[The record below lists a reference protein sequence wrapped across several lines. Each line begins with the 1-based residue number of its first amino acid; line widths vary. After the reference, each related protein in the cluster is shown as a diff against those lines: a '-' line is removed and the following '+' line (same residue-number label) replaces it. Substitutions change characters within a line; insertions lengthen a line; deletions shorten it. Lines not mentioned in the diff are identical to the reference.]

1 MPRLPAAIGIAAAL
15 AASAAALAAGQHS
28 LAWTA
33 FATAFLVLG
42 LSSRVSLNWQILAG
56 TLLGVAFGRAIAVGW
71 LAPDTADAMK
81 NVGKLFI
88 GLLKMLIAPM
98 ILLSI
103 SHGVASME
111 GARELGRLG
120 SRTVLLYLATMVL
133 AAVTGLVLVN
143 AVQPGVGSDLAN
155 TAFFQEAVGSHA
167 APPRGPPSLGEFFY
181 STLTEVLQT
190 PVAALAE
197 GRILPVVVFA
207 ILFGVALLQVGP
219 SARPVVEWLGGASAA
234 VMKIIGWFVRLAP
247 VGILALIG
255 HLVATVGFRV
265 IVDNL
270 AAFSAVVIGATVFHS
285 FVTLPAMCW
294 FLGRMSP
301 VELIRGLREALVVA
315 FTTSSSA
322 ATLPVSQKC
331 VEENLG
337 VPRQIASFVLPLGA
351 TVNSDG
357 TALYEAVAAV
367 FVASLYGIHLGLGGQ
382 IVVFIIAIATA
393 IGAPGIPS
401 AGMVTMIV
409 VLEAVGLPAE
419 SVGLLLTID
428 RFLDTF
434 RTVANVEGDAIV
446 AVIVAR
452 GEAERRPS

>member
-1 MPRLPAAIGIAAAL
+1 MGIAAAL
-15 AASAAALAAGQHS
+15 AASAAALAAGRS
-28 LAWTA
+28 ALAWTL
-33 FATAFLVLG
+33 FALAFLIFG
-42 LSSRVSLNWQILAG
+42 LSSRLSLNWQILVG
-56 TLLGVAFGRAIAVGW
+56 TLLGIAFGRAVASGW
-71 LAPDTADAMK
+71 LSPDASDAMK

-103 SHGVASME
+103 AHGVANME

-120 SRTVLLYLATMVL
+120 SRTILLYLVTMVL

-143 AVQPGVGSDLAN
+143 LVQPGVGSDLAN
-155 TAFFQEAVGSHA
+155 TAFFHEAVGTAS
-167 APPRGPPSLGEFFY
+167 APAHGPPSLGEFFFT
-181 STLTEVLQT
+181 TLNEVLQT

-197 GRILPVVVFA
+197 GQILPIVVFA
-207 ILFGVALLQVGP
+207 ILFGMALLHVGEIG
-219 SARPVVEWLGGASAA
+219 RPVIEWLGGASAA
-234 VMKIIGWFVRLAP
+234 VIAIIGWFVRLAP
-247 VGILALIG
+247 VGIMALIG
-255 HLVATVGFRV
+255 NLVATVGFRV

-270 AAFSAVVIGATVFHS
+270 AAFSFVVIAATTFHS
-285 FVTLPAMCW
+285 LVTLPLMCW
-294 FLGRMSP
+294 WLAGMGPR
-301 VELIRGLREALVVA
+301 ELLSGMREALVVA

-322 ATLPVSQKC
+322 ASLPVSQKC

-337 VPRQIASFVLPLGA
+337 VPRRIASFVLPLGA

-409 VLEAVGLPAE
+409 VLQAVGLPSE

-446 AVIVAR
+446 AVIIAR
-452 GEAERRPS
+452 QEAEA

>member
-1 MPRLPAAIGIAAAL
+1 MPRLPAAIGIAAAI
-15 AASAAALAAGQHS
+15 AASAAALAAS
-28 LAWTA
+28 RPELAWTA
-33 FATAFLVLG
+33 FATAFLVFG

-56 TLLGVAFGRAIAVGW
+56 TLLGIGFGHAVSAGW
-71 LAPDTADAMK
+71 LAPETADAMK

-155 TAFFQEAVGSHA
+155 TAFFHEAVGSA
-167 APPRGPPSLGEFFY
+167 QAKPQGPPSLGNFFFTTA
-181 STLTEVLQT
+181 SEVLQT

-197 GRILPVVVFA
+197 GRILPIVVFA

-219 SARPVVEWLGGASAA
+219 SARPVVEWLGGATAA
-234 VMKIIGWFVRLAP
+234 LMKIIGWFVQLAP

-270 AAFSAVVIGATVFHS
+270 AAFSAVVVGATVFHS

-294 FLGRMSP
+294 LLGGMGP
-301 VELIRGLREALVVA
+301 GELIRGLREALVVA

-409 VLEAVGLPAE
+409 VLEAVGLPVE

-452 GEAERRPS
+452 SL

>member
-1 MPRLPAAIGIAAAL
+1 LPGSKAGIGIAAAL
-15 AASAAALAAGQHS
+15 AVSAAALAGARAE

-33 FATAFLVLG
+33 FATAFLIFC
-42 LSSRVSLNWQILAG
+42 LSTRISLNWQILLG
-56 TLLGVAFGRAIAVGW
+56 TVLGIAFGRAVASGV
-71 LAPDTADAMK
+71 LAPETADAMK

-98 ILLSI
+98 ILLLI
-103 SHGVASME
+103 AHGVANME

-120 SRTVLLYLATMVL
+120 SRTVLLYLVTMVL
-133 AAVTGLVLVN
+133 AVATGLLLVN
-143 AVQPGVGSDLAN
+143 LVQPGVGSDLAQS
-155 TAFFQEAVGSHA
+155 AFFHEAVGTKASEAH
-167 APPRGPPSLGEFFY
+167 GPPGLGEFLFI
-181 STLTEVLQT
+181 TLTEVT
-190 PVAALAE
+190 ENPVSALAE
-197 GRILPVVVFA
+197 GRILPIVVFA
-207 ILFGVALLQVGP
+207 ILFGISLLHVGEA
-219 SARPVVEWLGGASAA
+219 ARPVIEWLGGASAA
-234 VMKIIGWFVRLAP
+234 VMTLIGWFVRLAP
-247 VGILALIG
+247 VGIFALIG
-255 HLVATVGFRV
+255 NLVATVGFRV

-270 AAFSAVVIGATVFHS
+270 AAFSAVVIGATAFHAL
-285 FVTLPAMCW
+285 VTLPAMCW
-294 FLGRMSP
+294 LLSGMGP
-301 VELIRGLREALVVA
+301 LELLAGLREALVVA

-322 ATLPVSQKC
+322 ASLPVTQRC

-337 VPRQIASFVLPLGA
+337 VPRRIAGFVLPLGA

-357 TALYEAVAAV
+357 TALYEAIAAI
-367 FVASLYGIHLGLGGQ
+367 FVASLYGIHLGIGGQ
-382 IVVFIIAIATA
+382 IVVVIVAIATA

-409 VLEAVGLPAE
+409 VLEAVGLPGE

-452 GEAERRPS
+452 QLG

>member
-1 MPRLPAAIGIAAAL
+1 
-15 AASAAALAAGQHS
+15 
-28 LAWTA
+28 
-33 FATAFLVLG
+33 
-42 LSSRVSLNWQILAG
+42 
-56 TLLGVAFGRAIAVGW
+56 
-71 LAPDTADAMK
+71 
-81 NVGKLFI
+81 
-88 GLLKMLIAPM
+88 
-98 ILLSI
+98 
-103 SHGVASME
+103 ME

-143 AVQPGVGSDLAN
+143 VVQPGVGSELAN
-155 TAFFQEAVGSHA
+155 TAFFHEAVGSSAHV
-167 APPRGPPSLGEFFY
+167 PQGPPSLGQFFF
-181 STLTEVLQT
+181 TTATEVMQT

-197 GRILPVVVFA
+197 GKILPVVVFA

-219 SARPVVEWLGGASAA
+219 TARPVVEWLGGASAA
-234 VMKIIGWFVRLAP
+234 VMTIVGWFVRLAP
-247 VGILALIG
+247 VGIFALIG
-255 HLVATVGFRV
+255 HLVATIGFRV

-270 AAFSAVVIGATVFHS
+270 AVFSAVVIGATSFHAL
-285 FVTLPAMCW
+285 VTLPAMCW
-294 FLGRMSP
+294 LLSGVGPRELLG
-301 VELIRGLREALVVA
+301 GLREALAVA

-322 ATLPVSQKC
+322 ASLPVTQKC

-337 VPRQIASFVLPLGA
+337 VPSRIASFVLPLGA

-357 TALYEAVAAV
+357 TALYEAIAAV
-367 FVASLYGIHLGLGGQ
+367 FVASLYGLHLGLGGQ
-382 IVVFIIAIATA
+382 IVVFIVAIATA

-409 VLEAVGLPAE
+409 VLEAVGLPGE

-446 AVIVAR
+446 AVIISR
-452 GEAERRPS
+452 QEALLTGD

>member
-1 MPRLPAAIGIAAAL
+1 MPKRAAGIGIATAL
-15 AASAAALAAGQHS
+15 AASAAALAAARPE

-33 FATAFLVLG
+33 FATALLG
-42 LSSRVSLNWQILAG
+42 FCLSTRISLNWQILIG
-56 TLLGVAFGRAIAVGW
+56 TVLGIAFGRAVAVGW
-71 LAPDTADAMK
+71 LAPETADAMK

-103 SHGVASME
+103 AHGVASME

-120 SRTVLLYLATMVL
+120 SRTVILYLATMVL
-133 AAVTGLVLVN
+133 ASVTGLVLVN
-143 AVQPGVGSDLAN
+143 WIQPGVGSDLAN
-155 TAFFQEAVGSHA
+155 TAFFHEAVGSHV
-167 APPRGPPSLGEFFY
+167 APPQGPPSLGQFLL
-181 STLTEVLQT
+181 STLMEVVQS

-197 GRILPVVVFA
+197 GRILPIVVFA
-207 ILFGVALLQVGP
+207 ILLGIALLHIGVP
-219 SARPVVEWLGGASAA
+219 ARPVIEWLAGASAA
-234 VMKIIGWFVRLAP
+234 VMTIIGWFVRLAP
-247 VGILALIG
+247 VGIFALIG
-255 HLVATVGFRV
+255 NLIATVGFHA

-270 AAFSAVVIGATVFHS
+270 AAFSAVVIGATTFHAL
-285 FVTLPAMCW
+285 VTLPAMCW
-294 FLGRMSP
+294 LMAGVGPRELLG
-301 VELIRGLREALVVA
+301 GLREALVVA

-322 ATLPVSQKC
+322 ATLPVSQRC

-337 VPRQIASFVLPLGA
+337 VPRRIASFVLPLGA

-357 TALYEAVAAV
+357 TAMYEAIAAV

-382 IVVFIIAIATA
+382 IVVFIVAIATA

-409 VLEAVGLPAE
+409 VLEAVGLPGE

-452 GEAERRPS
+452 QES

>member
-1 MPRLPAAIGIAAAL
+1 MKAGIGIAVAL
-15 AASAAALAAGQHS
+15 AVSAAALAGARAE

-33 FATAFLVLG
+33 FATAFLIFC
-42 LSSRVSLNWQILAG
+42 LSTRLSLNWQILAG
-56 TLLGVAFGRAIAVGW
+56 TALGIAFGRAVASGA
-71 LAPDTADAMK
+71 LPPETADAMK

-98 ILLSI
+98 ILLLI
-103 SHGVASME
+103 AHGVASME

-120 SRTVLLYLATMVL
+120 SRTVLLYLVTMVL
-133 AAVTGLVLVN
+133 AVVTGLVLVN
-143 AVQPGVGSDLAN
+143 LVQPGVGSELAKS
-155 TAFFQEAVGSHA
+155 AFFHQAVGAQTTEPH
-167 APPRGPPSLGEFFY
+167 GPPGLGEFLF
-181 STLTEVLQT
+181 STLTEVTQN
-190 PVAALAE
+190 PVSALAE
-197 GRILPVVVFA
+197 GRILPIVVFA
-207 ILFGVALLQVGP
+207 ILFGIALLHVGEA
-219 SARPVVEWLGGASAA
+219 ARPVITWLGGAAAA
-234 VMKIIGWFVRLAP
+234 VMTIIGWFVRLAP
-247 VGILALIG
+247 VGIFALIG
-255 HLVATVGFRV
+255 NLVATVGFRV

-270 AAFSAVVIGATVFHS
+270 AAFSAVVIGATTFHAL
-285 FVTLPAMCW
+285 VTLPAMCW
-294 FLGRMSP
+294 LLSGMGPRELLG
-301 VELIRGLREALVVA
+301 GLREALVVA

-322 ATLPVSQKC
+322 ASLPVTQRC

-337 VPRQIASFVLPLGA
+337 VPRRIASFVLPLGA

-357 TALYEAVAAV
+357 TALYEAIAAI

-382 IVVFIIAIATA
+382 IVVFIVAIATA

-409 VLEAVGLPAE
+409 VLEAVGLPGE

-452 GEAERRPS
+452 QLG

>member
-15 AASAAALAAGQHS
+15 AASAAALAAS
-28 LAWTA
+28 RPALAWTA
-33 FATAFLVLG
+33 FAAAFLVFG

-56 TLLGVAFGRAIAVGW
+56 TLLGIGFGHAVADGW
-71 LAPDTADAMK
+71 LAPETADAMK

-155 TAFFQEAVGSHA
+155 TAFFQQAVGSHS
-167 APPRGPPSLGEFFY
+167 APPQGPPSLGDFFFT
-181 STLTEVLQT
+181 TLTEVLQT

-219 SARPVVEWLGGASAA
+219 SARPVVDWLGGATAA

-294 FLGRMSP
+294 FLGGMGP
-301 VELIRGLREALVVA
+301 IELVRGLREALVVA

-322 ATLPVSQKC
+322 ATLPVSQRC

-452 GEAERRPS
+452 QEAGS

>member
-1 MPRLPAAIGIAAAL
+1 MGIAAAL
-15 AASAAALAAGQHS
+15 AASAAALAAGRS
-28 LAWTA
+28 ALAWTL
-33 FATAFLVLG
+33 FAAAFLTFG
-42 LSSRVSLNWQILAG
+42 LSSRVSLNWQILCG
-56 TLLGVAFGRAIAVGW
+56 TLLGVAFGRAVALGW
-71 LAPDTADAMK
+71 LSPDTADAMK

-103 SHGVASME
+103 SHGVANME

-120 SRTVLLYLATMVL
+120 SRTILLYLLTMVL
-133 AAVTGLVLVN
+133 AAVTGLALVN
-143 AVQPGVGSDLAN
+143 WVQPGVGSDLAQTQFFHESVG
-155 TAFFQEAVGSHA
+155 TAT
-167 APPRGPPSLGEFFY
+167 APVHGPPSLGQFFF
-181 STLTEVLQT
+181 STLNEVLQT

-197 GRILPVVVFA
+197 GQILPIVVFA
-207 ILFGVALLQVGP
+207 ILFGMALLHVGEIG
-219 SARPVVEWLGGASAA
+219 RPVIEWLGGASAA
-234 VMKIIGWFVRLAP
+234 VIAIIGWFVRLAP
-247 VGILALIG
+247 VGIMALVG
-255 HLVATVGFRV
+255 NLVATVGFRV

-270 AAFSAVVIGATVFHS
+270 AAFSVVVIGATTFHS
-285 FVTLPAMCW
+285 LVTLPLMCW
-294 FLGRMSP
+294 AMAGTGPR
-301 VELIRGLREALVVA
+301 ELLSGMREALVVA

-337 VPRQIASFVLPLGA
+337 VPRRIASFVLPLGA

-367 FVASLYGIHLGLGGQ
+367 FVASLYGIQLGLGGQ

-409 VLEAVGLPAE
+409 VLQAVGLPSE

-434 RTVANVEGDAIV
+434 RTVANVFGDAIV
-446 AVIVAR
+446 AVIIAR
-452 GEAERRPS
+452 QEA

>member
-1 MPRLPAAIGIAAAL
+1 LPGPKAGIGIAAAL
-15 AASAAALAAGQHS
+15 AASAAAFAAARPA

-33 FATAFLVLG
+33 FATAFLIFC
-42 LSSRVSLNWQILAG
+42 LSTTLSLNWQILAG
-56 TLLGVAFGRAIAVGW
+56 TVLGIAFGRAVATGH
-71 LAPDTADAMK
+71 LAPEAADAMK

-103 SHGVASME
+103 AHGVASME

-133 AAVTGLVLVN
+133 AAITGLVLVN
-143 AVQPGVGSDLAN
+143 WIQPGVGSDLAQS
-155 TAFFQEAVGSHA
+155 AFFHEAVGA
-167 APPRGPPSLGEFFY
+167 TAPIPHGPPSLGEFLFA
-181 STLTEVLQT
+181 TLTEVLQS

-197 GRILPVVVFA
+197 GRILPIVVFA
-207 ILFGVALLQVGP
+207 ILLGIALLQVGP

-234 VMKIIGWFVRLAP
+234 VMTIIGWFVRLAP

-255 HLVATVGFRV
+255 NLVATVGFRV

-270 AAFSAVVIGATVFHS
+270 AAFAAVVIGATSFHAL
-285 FVTLPAMCW
+285 VTLPAMCW
-294 FLGRMSP
+294 LLAGMGPRELLG
-301 VELIRGLREALVVA
+301 GLREALIVA

-322 ATLPVSQKC
+322 ATLPVSQRC

-337 VPRQIASFVLPLGA
+337 VPRRIASFVLPLGA

-367 FVASLYGIHLGLGGQ
+367 FVSSLYGIHLGLGGQ
-382 IVVFIIAIATA
+382 IVVFIVAIATA

-409 VLEAVGLPAE
+409 VLEAVGLPGE

-452 GEAERRPS
+452 EQG